1 MRLLH
6 SAITCVSMEE
16 MKMNAG
22 SMQRPIKTE
31 WNSRCV
37 IFTYF
42 QGDIS
47 SVVDEHFSR
56 ALSNIKNPQELSPLS
71 QSEDVVLRNDIDM
84 PPNQWRFSS
93 QWTKPEPEV
102 SFADGA
108 ASCSMNGFDPMAMD
122 EYSLPLPG
130 SSSVQ
135 PGELWH
141 FSSPASP
148 SSPEPDFDYPHAFSA
163 EQLFAEDQPDEKH
176 GPLLSVLQ
184 QDRCVAHRQQLD
196 MWENCDS
203 AQIAGS
209 MGFPFNLPSSP
220 GHCKKRYFPP
230 DRGPASTSLASERT
244 QSSEKKDLFF
254 Y

>member
-1 MRLLH
+1 MRMLH

-56 ALSNIKNPQELSPLS
+56 ALSNIKNPQELSSLS

-102 SFADGA
+102 SFEDGA
-108 ASCSMNGFDPMAMD
+108 ASCSMNGFGPMAMD
-122 EYSLPLPG
+122 QYSLPLPG

-135 PGELWH
+135 PGELWQ

-148 SSPEPDFDYPHAFSA
+148 SSPEPDYDYPHAFSA

-176 GPLLSVLQ
+176 GALLSLLQ
-184 QDRCVAHRQQLD
+184 QDRCVAHRQQPD

-244 QSSEKKDLFF
+244 QSSEKKDIFF